1 MIEVKDIQK
10 RPLRNKLLPQV
21 QSKLRYVYINK
32 NCGNFDTTNFEYNQ
46 LVNSSLD
53 RQEVI
58 DIIDELEDL
67 VGNLFLVYFQKIATF
82 VFLTLITTAIMIIIF
97 LLLDRNQKNN
107 IVWVLTNIFIYI
119 ILEAGFIFY
128 LITSIIKLRLSN
140 SKEIRVF
147 LDQINKNIY
156 MDRGINWSFHK
167 SKICIDL

>member
-1 MIEVKDIQK
+1 
-10 RPLRNKLLPQV
+10 
-21 QSKLRYVYINK
+21 
-32 NCGNFDTTNFEYNQ
+32 
-46 LVNSSLD
+46 
-53 RQEVI
+53 
-58 DIIDELEDL
+58 
-67 VGNLFLVYFQKIATF
+67 
-82 VFLTLITTAIMIIIF
+82 MIIIF